1 MLNALKS
8 LWSLVVK
15 MLTLGT
21 QQGHSY
27 LDSKK
32 DPVLEIENNIQ
43 RLSKSKHNM
52 QHRYFEVEKDRR
64 AKERDIETFKND
76 LDAIKKNIKQLMK
89 DGKEDMAKLKAK
101 TAMQKEKSLVIFE
114 QSLEQ
119 LSNRKEN
126 LELRVAKVESD
137 IEILKMKKSDLKTMI
152 NMRDDSKESSGLD
165 SDTMKS
171 IEDIIKDA
179 DSQIDE
185 VTDEDEAYQTTKETF
200 SSEPVEDESVDEYL
214 KNLSK

>member
-8 LWSLVVK
+8 LWNLVVK

-32 DPVLEIENNIQ
+32 NPVLEIQGNID
-43 RLSKSKHNM
+43 RLGKSKHDM

-64 AKERDIETFKND
+64 AKEREVEKFESD
-76 LDAIKKNIKQLMK
+76 LEAIKKNIKQLMK

-101 TAMQKEKSLVIFE
+101 TAMQKEKSLTIFK
-114 QSLEQ
+114 QRLEQ
-119 LSNRKEN
+119 LSTRKEN
-126 LELRVAKVESD
+126 LELRVAKVEND
-137 IEILKMKKSDLKTMI
+137 IEVLKMKKSDLETMI
-152 NMRDDSKESSGLD
+152 NMRDDSKQSSGLD

-179 DSQIDE
+179 DSHIDN
-185 VTDEDEAYQTTKETF
+185 VTDEDEAYQVTQETF
-200 SSEPVEDESVDEYL
+200 SDAPVEDESVDEYL